1 MNDNY
6 LKHYGV
12 KGMRWGVRKDRNKKD
27 KNKKDRNKKNTFK
40 PKSRKISKT
49 QYLKDIDRMPD
60 TDLRNKINRLQME
73 NQYAKLTN
81 NDMARYEKVAKGA
94 LKTVLTVSTVLSTGL
109 GIYSSSNKIQKLVN
123 DEILKTK
130 ISKN

>member
-1 MNDNY
+1 MDGYLNKDNY

-27 KNKKDRNKKNTFK
+27 TFK
-40 PKSRKISKT
+40 PKSRKISRT
-49 QYLKDIDRMPD
+49 QYLKDIDKMSD
-60 TDLRNKINRLQME
+60 TDLRNRINRLQME

-81 NDMARYEKVAKGA
+81 HDMARYEKIAKGA
-94 LKTVLTVSTVLSTGL
+94 LKTALTVSTVLSTGL
-109 GIYSSSNKIQKLVN
+109 GIYSSSNKIQTLVN

-130 ISKN
+130 ISKK